1 MELYV
6 FFWLWKYVFLYF
18 IFFYDVA
25 ETVKKK
31 KKSLRIKDTGG
42 FLIGIVGPKER
53 TG

>member
-1 MELYV
+1 M
-6 FFWLWKYVFLYF
+6 FFFGYESTCFCILF
-18 IFFYDVA
+18 FFYDVA
-25 ETVKKK
+25 ETVKKKK